1 MMKIIKPFHPLAQCP
16 FCHNIPELHEFPG
29 WADDNDWFH
38 YNVEC
43 SCGKLT
49 KMCDSADEAITE
61 WNNGNIE

>member
-1 MMKIIKPFHPLAQCP
+1 MAQCP
-16 FCHNIPELHEFPG
+16 FCNNVPEIHEFPG